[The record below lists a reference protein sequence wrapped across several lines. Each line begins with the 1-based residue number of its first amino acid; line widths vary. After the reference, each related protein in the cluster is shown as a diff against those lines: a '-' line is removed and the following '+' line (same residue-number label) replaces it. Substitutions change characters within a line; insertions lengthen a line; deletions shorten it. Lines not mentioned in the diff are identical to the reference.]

1 MPTAQDNLNAL
12 DVERVHTVHC
22 AVHVWTALSKLR
34 AEGGREGG
42 REVERGGRERHR
54 QTERQTDRQKERCT
68 SYAYCVSLAGAN

>member
-12 DVERVHTVHC
+12 DVERVHNVHC

-42 REVERGGRERHR
+42 R
-54 QTERQTDRQKERCT
+54 
-68 SYAYCVSLAGAN
+68 